1 MNNAKLLD
9 YNYPQGYIKLKELH
23 LIDFEYW
30 YFIPDNQVDKRFMG
44 MKERFP
50 NRKYIPFARRDDCDD
65 IACFESGKGETV
77 FIIHDYASDGYEER
91 KRYNDIWEWVRDAI
105 DELIN
110 ENRKKECTKCKLRK
124 L

>member
-30 YFIPDNQVDKRFMG
+30 YFIPDNQFEKRFMG

-65 IACFESGKGETV
+65 IACFELGKGETV

-91 KRYNDIWEWVRDAI
+91 KRYNDIWDWVRDAI

-110 ENRKKECTKCKLRK
+110 ENRILSGYSDEIIT
-124 L
+124 

>member
-110 ENRKKECTKCKLRK
+110 ENRKKECAK
-124 L
+124 

>member
-77 FIIHDYASDGYEER
+77 FIIHDYASNGYEER